1 MNPAY
6 TDDVFLRLDLPEQMD
21 QLVERSFAQ
30 PVIIFKHSPA
40 CGTSAYAFDE
50 LDTYRQDP
58 SAHEVYLVDV
68 LRNRPLS
75 QALAVRFRVHHES
88 PQLLLVVD
96 GKVAWH
102 TSHYGVSAAALERA
116 VTRLTTAV

>member
-1 MNPAY
+1 MNPAS

-116 VTRLTTAV
+116 VARLTTAV

>member
-50 LDTYRQDP
+50 LETYRQDP